1 MPIRLQGNEL
11 KSTTI
16 CQNSY
21 KTWHITVLVLF
32 FIFLFVNICCFF
44 INGDIFCKFSY
55 LTHRGD
61 GSAILYYRSYICLS
75 ICLRVL
81 VLVAAK
87 RLEGLNWLTC
97 FFGLTV
103 ITKTVPDSVFV
114 AVLLA
119 VLTITVSQLR
129 YSVVSVLPLI
139 WLSNDEHQLPIHFK
153 TQHCVQLPAF
163 ADNVTLL
170 ALAAERRAAVH
181 CAAGRLA
188 AMAVNR
194 SSTRRAHSSKPAACC
209 CTCQ

>member
-1 MPIRLQGNEL
+1 LIN
-11 KSTTI
+11 
-16 CQNSY
+16 
-21 KTWHITVLVLF
+21 LF
-32 FIFLFVNICCFF
+32 
-44 INGDIFCKFSY
+44 
-55 LTHRGD
+55 
-61 GSAILYYRSYICLS
+61 
-75 ICLRVL
+75 
-81 VLVAAK
+81 
-87 RLEGLNWLTC
+87 

-163 ADNVTLL
+163 ADKVTLL

-194 SSTRRAHSSKPAACC
+194 SSTRRATAANPPHAAAPVNRRE
-209 CTCQ
+209 TDGNGIVS